1 MDLRKKKTE
10 LIIALVVVA
19 IAAVFAINKCTHKPA
34 VLVTEIDSV
43 QYWKNRAGD
52 AVATVIKSKDDF
64 AKASSKIDSLAKL
77 LKVKPSSIQS
87 HVEVITHGKDS
98 LTSDHTPLVTYYN
111 QDDYISHTESN
122 LPEENC
128 PPPMRML
135 SETFWNDYYT
145 ADARIDSEGDSSYL
159 HIQSTDTVAITFRDV
174 KTGSIFNRKTFLE
187 LDATN
192 ANRNNTIVGL
202 SGYRKQVKRKNFSLS
217 VQVGYGFSK
226 GFQPQVYGGIGLG
239 YHLINF

>member
-1 MDLRKKKTE
+1 MDLRKKNTE
-10 LIIALVVVA
+10 LIIILVAVA
-19 IAAVFAINKCTHKPA
+19 IASVFAINKCTHKPA

-64 AKASSKIDSLAKL
+64 AKAGFKIDSLAKL

-98 LTSDHTPLVTYYN
+98 LTSDHTPLVIYY
-111 QDDYISHTESN
+111 SSF
-122 LPEENC
+122 PEDSTGEHC
-128 PPPMRML
+128 PPPVRML

-159 HIQSTDTVAITFRDV
+159 RIQSTDTVAITFRDV